1 MVRESNQSKDDV
13 IVAVNLEK
21 SYKIGEDIYPILKG
35 VNLRVKRGE
44 MLALMGP
51 SGSGKSTLL
60 NILGVLD
67 TLDKGEYF
75 LEGEL
80 VTKKLDLAK
89 IRNQK
94 VGFIFQ
100 TFNLIP
106 RISILENVEVPM
118 IYAGIPIKKRK
129 ERAKM
134 LLENVGLGHR
144 LNNKPNQLS
153 GGERQRTAIA
163 RSLANNPSIIFADE
177 PTGNL
182 DSKTGDS
189 ILQLMKEL
197 NKKESVTFVVVTH
210 DEDIAKICDR
220 TVKILDGKISDVTN
234 NTWRFKV
241 SNTKHF
247 VK

>member
-234 NTWRFKV
+234 NT
-241 SNTKHF
+241 
-247 VK
+247 

>member
-1 MVRESNQSKDDV
+1 MASELRLNKDDV
-13 IVAVNLEK
+13 IVAVNIEK

-35 VNLRVKRGE
+35 VNLKVRSGE

-67 TLDKGEYF
+67 TLDKGEYY
-75 LEGEL
+75 LEGKL

-89 IRNQK
+89 IRNEK

-100 TFNLIP
+100 IFNLIP

-118 IYAGIPIKKRK
+118 IYAGIPIKRRK
-129 ERAKM
+129 ERAKL
-134 LLENVGLGHR
+134 LLEKVGLGHR
-144 LNNKPNQLS
+144 LHNKPNQLS

-163 RSLANNPSIIFADE
+163 RALANNPSIIFADE

-182 DSKTGDS
+182 DSKTGHT
-189 ILQLMKEL
+189 ILEL
-197 NKKESVTFVVVTH
+197 LKNLNTQEGVTIVVVTH
-210 DEDIAKICDR
+210 DDEIAKICDR
-220 TVKILDGKISDVTN
+220 TVRILDGKIE
-234 NTWRFKV
+234 
-241 SNTKHF
+241 
-247 VK
+247 

>member
-1 MVRESNQSKDDV
+1 MASELNQNKDDV
-13 IVAVNLEK
+13 IVAINVQK
-21 SYKIGEDIYPILKG
+21 SYKIGEEIYPILKG
-35 VNLRVKRGE
+35 VNLTVKRGE

-67 TLDKGEYF
+67 TPDKGEYY
-75 LEGEL
+75 LDGEL
-80 VTKKLDLAK
+80 VTKQLDLAK
-89 IRNQK
+89 IRNQRI
-94 VGFIFQ
+94 GFIFQ

-106 RISILENVEVPM
+106 RISTLENVEVPM
-118 IYAGIPIKKRK
+118 IYGGMTIKKRK

-134 LLENVGLGHR
+134 LLERVGLGHR
-144 LNNKPNQLS
+144 LDNKPNQLS

-182 DSKTGDS
+182 DSKTGHA
-189 ILQLMKEL
+189 ILELLKEL

-210 DEDIAKICDR
+210 DENIAKICDR
-220 TVKILDGKISDVTN
+220 TVKILDGKIENVTDN
-234 NTWRFKV
+234 
-241 SNTKHF
+241 S
-247 VK
+247 